1 MDNELKSKVV
11 SQPYGPSLTA
21 SLRSFNDNPDRNYC
35 YEVSFVRRDE
45 GLVIE
50 TGTKLFYTYASAER
64 YFNKLN

>member
-11 SQPYGPSLTA
+11 TQTYGPSLTV
-21 SLRSFNDNPDRNYC
+21 SLRAFTGSPGRIYC
-35 YEVSFVRRDE
+35 YKVSFVRRDE

-50 TGTKLFYTYASAER
+50 TGAKLFYTYASAER